1 MQYQFTNKTND
12 HLRVLPGA
20 LVYGAVCA
28 SGIGS
33 AWVLGFF
40 ALTSFF
46 AFIYLMLNSGPRS
59 WGALLLS
66 LIPVIGAL
74 IVLERLFKKAG
85 KIIAGGFFFYLF
97 PVFFMTAPI
106 GGRIFGFFL
115 GALLF
120 WAFFGFV
127 PGVRTRPGMAFVFM
141 WALPTIFFFIIL
153 AIVMPFIG
161 RAADVDGGDFDGY
174 DDNYDQ
180 GYDYVS
186 SDSDSDFG
194 HSPDFGGEFGGG
206 VFSHD
211 FDASGYDQFEL
222 DSYPDQGIAPMPSH
236 AMPQPAWFESSFDPT
251 TGRLTIEGSHG
262 NFDLSM
268 PSPGELI
275 GFNGDGQMVHFS
287 HNPDTN
293 TVMMSGPDGIKF
305 MLQDEGTGTWAFND
319 ASGRTTFSNDP
330 VTGWTHVRGPD
341 TDMTIKYNPFN
352 NTATGTESL

>member
-1 MQYQFTNKTND
+1 MQYQFAHNTND

-40 ALTSFF
+40 AITSFF

-74 IVLERLFKKAG
+74 IALERMAKKAG
-85 KIIAGGFFFYLF
+85 KLILGGIFFYIF
-97 PVFFMTAPI
+97 PVLFMTAPI
-106 GGRIFGFFL
+106 SGRIFGFFL
-115 GALLF
+115 GTLLF

-127 PGVRTRPGMAFVFM
+127 PGVRARPGMAFVFM

-161 RAADVDGGDFDGY
+161 RAADVDAGDFDGY
-174 DDNYDQ
+174 ADDYDH
-180 GYDYVS
+180 GYDHAS
-186 SDSDSDFG
+186 SDSATNIEFSSD
-194 HSPDFGGEFGGG
+194 FGGG
-206 VFSHD
+206 VFTSD
-211 FDASGYDQFEL
+211 YEAGNYGQFEL
-222 DSYPDQGIAPMPSH
+222 ASYPEQAIAPIPSQT
-236 AMPQPAWFESSFDPT
+236 MPQPAWFESSFDPT
-251 TGRLTIEGSHG
+251 SGRLTIEGSNG

-268 PSPGELI
+268 PSPGELM
-275 GFNGDGQMVHFS
+275 GFNSDGQMVHFS

-293 TVMMSGPDGIKF
+293 TVMMTGPDGIKF
-305 MLQDEGTGTWAFND
+305 MLQDEGTGTWAYND
-319 ASGRTTFSNDP
+319 ASGRTTISNDP

-352 NTATGTESL
+352 NTATGTESV